1 MTMKIKIG
9 GEYDRVKEFVAIVQ
23 DFSSDLLLTHGNYT
37 VDALSVMGVLAICY
51 DKVLE
56 LKIVEKFPGET
67 EKLYNLMK
75 EHGYLVEEE

>member
-1 MTMKIKIG
+1 MVMKIKIG
-9 GEYDRVKEFVAIVQ
+9 KEYDRVKEFVGLVK
-23 DFSSDLLLTHGNYT
+23 DFSSDLLLTHGSYT

-56 LKIVEKFPGET
+56 LKIIEKFPGET

-75 EHGYLVEEE
+75 EHGFLVEEV